1 MDNAEKD
8 LEQLHELCDK
18 IKERLVALGIN
29 DFVLFAADY
38 WDEYED
44 WAEDFEIDEAGEY
57 GFYVKEVQVGDS
69 WFTTYVRK
77 IKIKDD
83 DLVFDLEEIEANDDS
98 GYSET
103 VGSDENMSID
113 VITDSAHSDNTKTVL
128 RCLKSILDY
137 AFDEDN
143 PDIIELNKRRYE

>member
-44 WAEDFEIDEAGEY
+44 WAEDFEIDEAREY

-83 DLVFDLEEIEANDDS
+83 ELVFDLEEIEANDDS